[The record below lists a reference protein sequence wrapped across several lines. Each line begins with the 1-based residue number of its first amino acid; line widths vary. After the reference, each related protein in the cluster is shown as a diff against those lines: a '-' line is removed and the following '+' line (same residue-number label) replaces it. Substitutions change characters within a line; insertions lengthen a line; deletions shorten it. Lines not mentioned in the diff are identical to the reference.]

1 MRRGRRWKRKYWEE
15 RATYIRVAFMNLKC
29 ETSDVFRNTFFCG
42 IYCYVLENLDIV
54 EQFIV
59 TDKVK

>member
-42 IYCYVLENLDIV
+42 IYCYVLEN
-54 EQFIV
+54 
-59 TDKVK
+59 